1 MEVIEMLI
9 APLKEDLNDLVEL
22 GEGGGVVCQNPT
34 PDERADAS
42 QDNA

>member
-22 GEGGGVVCQNPT
+22 GEGGVVCQNPT